1 MSRRG
6 VNRRAVLSA
15 SAGGASAL
23 LLAVLPVLATSAE
36 AGLTAPAIQS
46 VGASPPADARVP
58 LSVTLRDE
66 TGAPQ
71 TLQAAIGHTPSVL
84 ILADYACQA
93 LCGPV
98 LTLAATALA
107 HSGLSAGR
115 DYRLVVVGLDP
126 GKGFRAAKAMKTAQ
140 IGEDGELAAATR
152 FLTPDQ
158 AALQAITRALGYRS
172 LYDREA
178 DQFAHPAVAFV
189 LTADGRVARTLSALG
204 IGADDLRLA
213 LVEAGEGRIGTIAD
227 DVRLLCSG
235 FDPEHGMYNLAIS
248 RILAAASLTTLLLL
262 GGGIGLMILLERRR
276 RMA

>member
-23 LLAVLPVLATSAE
+23 LLALLPVLATSAE

-46 VGASPPADARVP
+46 VDASPPAGARVP
-58 LSVTLRDE
+58 LSVALRDE
-66 TGAPQ
+66 TGVPQ

-84 ILADYACQA
+84 ILADYACHA

-98 LTLAATALA
+98 LTLVGTSLA
-107 HSGLSAGR
+107 RSGLSAGR

-126 GKGFRAAKAMKTAQ
+126 GRGFRAAKDMKTAQ
-140 IGEDGELAAATR
+140 IGEDGELAAATS

-158 AALQAITRALGYRS
+158 AALQAITSALGYRS
-172 LYDREA
+172 VYDREA

-189 LTADGRVARTLSALG
+189 LTADGRVARMLSALG
-204 IGADDLRLA
+204 IGAGDLRLA
-213 LVEAGEGRIGTIAD
+213 LVEAGEGRIGSALD
-227 DVRLLCSG
+227 QMRLLCYG
-235 FDPEHGMYNLAIS
+235 FDPAAGVYTPSIHALLALGWLLTA
-248 RILAAASLTTLLLL
+248 LAL
-262 GGGIGLMILLERRR
+262 GGAIAMMGLARNR
-276 RMA
+276 ASAP